1 MKNKKVIDNHTP
13 TCVNNYVPFFDCCLA
28 ISTARSVFPTNG
40 DTKALTRHCHDALS
54 VSSQRDI
61 IAFLQSSTL
70 SLLS

>member
-1 MKNKKVIDNHTP
+1 MQINKHSQYYLKSLG
-13 TCVNNYVPFFDCCLA
+13 CCLA

-61 IAFLQSSTL
+61 IVFLQSSTFP
-70 SLLS
+70 LLSRSIISN